1 MIHIYMMM
9 QKFGQDTVIRPK
21 TVIKS
26 GVKIGRDCIIGY
38 NVYISENTIIENGRG
53 IEDNTIL

>member
-1 MIHIYMMM
+1 MMM

-38 NVYISENTIIENGRG
+38 NVYISENTIIEDGRRKK
-53 IEDNTIL
+53 ELW

>member
-21 TVIKS
+21 SVIKS

-38 NVYISENTIIENGRG
+38 NVYISENTIIEDGRV

>member
-26 GVKIGRDCIIGY
+26 GVKMGRDCIIGY
-38 NVYISENTIIENGRG
+38 NVYISENKIIKDGTI
-53 IEDNTIL
+53 IEDNTIM